1 MRIRLP
7 GLVVAMAIAVVA
19 IALGRTLPSV
29 SPLIIAVVLGLTTGN
44 FASAAYG
51 LEPGFQF
58 AARHLLRL
66 AVVLLGARLSFADI
80 TDIGA
85 PGLAVV
91 ALTVVVTFFG
101 AVVLGRLLGVSRD
114 LSLLIGTGYAICG
127 VSAVA
132 AMNGVIAADEE
143 EVTYAIGLVTLAG
156 SLSILILPLIGRAV
170 GLEPAAF
177 GTWVG
182 GAVHDV
188 AQTVAAASTAPPPAL
203 ESAIIVKLTR
213 VALLAPLVLAI
224 ALSRRNRA
232 RSSEQRPPLVPLFV
246 VGFLALVAVRS
257 TGLLPVT
264 AINLI
269 RTIEVWAFTIALVGV
284 GATVDLRRL
293 RLLGGRPLRLG
304 LLTWLLVATAAY
316 GAVLLIT

>member
-1 MRIRLP
+1 
-7 GLVVAMAIAVVA
+7 
-19 IALGRTLPSV
+19 
-29 SPLIIAVVLGLTTGN
+29 
-44 FASAAYG
+44 
-51 LEPGFQF
+51 
-58 AARHLLRL
+58 
-66 AVVLLGARLSFADI
+66 
-80 TDIGA
+80 
-85 PGLAVV
+85 
-91 ALTVVVTFFG
+91 
-101 AVVLGRLLGVSRD
+101 
-114 LSLLIGTGYAICG
+114 
-127 VSAVA
+127 
-132 AMNGVIAADEE
+132 VIAADEE